1 MQIKRLVL
9 KLLDLYPAKYRKK
22 LIWLILF
29 LIISSSLEVLGISSF
44 YFFLNYAIDD
54 ELSNQISFLGLTF
67 LTENYSKTLAFFSI
81 FILLIIISRI
91 FMQFFIICFNFKLVK
106 ELNYYFSSTIYLL
119 YINKPYK
126 EIMNIESN
134 KILLNIWGHPNEMI
148 TKGYIGLIQIVSTI
162 MFSLVVLLTILF
174 IEFKTTLIFIL
185 VTLMNVSLYFLFVSK
200 RIHTWNT
207 NFIFHHK
214 RIIKNIIE
222 MVKGFKVIKVFSKV
236 YFFRKVFFEDIVKT
250 LELNKKIY
258 TLNHFPRF
266 FLELNFIC
274 IIFFYI
280 FYKTINGSNFI
291 DLIPF
296 LGLLA
301 ISASRLLP
309 LVNQLT
315 TAIQELKNS
324 IPSFLSIESDF
335 KDIGKEFKKLGDH
348 SSETDI
354 LSEISFKN
362 KILIKDLIYRHNNES
377 NSLLIDEMIIEKSK
391 IHCVIGK
398 SGAGKT
404 TAINLVMGLLNP
416 EKGKFKIDNKL
427 INTKK
432 QNFMSLFSYI
442 PQDHFV
448 LNGTLRENIALSR
461 EVNKKIDEEIWEILK
476 ILDLEEL
483 INSKKQK
490 LNFIVNEDGKNLSGG
505 QIQKI
510 MIARALFNKRKI
522 FIFDEPT
529 SFLDNKSK
537 NDFFKLLNKLVKIDI
552 TIIMISHDIDVLK
565 KSEKLFFFEAGKL
578 LMQGKTSSLKKNIKI
593 KEFFVKNYD

>member
-1 MQIKRLVL
+1 MQIKILVL
-9 KLLDLYPAKYRKK
+9 KLIDLYPAKYRKK

-44 YFFLNYAIDD
+44 YFFLTYAID
-54 ELSNQISFLGLTF
+54 EKLSNQISFLGFTF
-67 LTENYSKTLAFFSI
+67 FTESYSETLAFLSI

-91 FMQFFIICFNFKLVK
+91 FMQFFVICFNFNLVK
-106 ELNYYFSSTIYLL
+106 ELNYYFSSLIYSL

-126 EIMNIESN
+126 EVVNIESN

-162 MFSLVVLLTILF
+162 VFSLVVLSTILF
-174 IEFKTTLIFIL
+174 IEFKTMLIFIFI
-185 VTLMNVSLYFLFVSK
+185 TLMNISLYFFFVSK

-222 MVKGFKVIKVFSKV
+222 MLKGFKVIKVFSKV
-236 YFFRKVFFEDIVKT
+236 NFFKKIFFEDVVKT

-258 TLNHFPRF
+258 ILNHFPRF
-266 FLELNFIC
+266 FLELNFVC

-315 TAIQELKNS
+315 TAIQDLKSS

-335 KDIGKEFKKLGDH
+335 EDIDKKIRNSGNYIRK
-348 SSETDI
+348 TDI
-354 LSEISFKN
+354 LSAVSFKN
-362 KILIKDLIYRHNNES
+362 KISIKDLIYNHINES
-377 NSLLIDEMIIEKSK
+377 NSLVISEMVIEKSK
-391 IHCVIGK
+391 IHCIIGK

-404 TAINLVMGLLNP
+404 TAINLVMGLLNS
-416 EKGKFKIDNKL
+416 EQGTFKIDNKL

-432 QNFMSLFSYI
+432 QNFMNLFSYI
-442 PQDHFV
+442 PQDSFV
-448 LNGTLRENIALSR
+448 LNGTLRENITLSR
-461 EVNKKIDEEIWEILK
+461 EANKKIDNEIWKNLK
-476 ILDLEEL
+476 ILELEKF
-483 INSKKQK
+483 INSKKKK
-490 LNFIVNEDGKNLSGG
+490 LDFMVNEDGKNLSGG

-537 NDFFKLLNKLVKIDI
+537 IDFFKLLNELVKINI
-552 TIIMISHDIDVLK
+552 TIIMISHDIDVIK
-565 KSEKLFFFEAGKL
+565 KSEKIFFFEAGKL
-578 LMQGKTSSLKKNIKI
+578 LMQGTPSSLKKNIKI